1 MRGYCALEVVVG
13 DKRWMAMRGEKKKKK
28 SLMVKIRRERHTY
41 CEYES

>member
-28 SLMVKIRRERHTY
+28 KKKSDGEDQKGERY
-41 CEYES
+41 LL